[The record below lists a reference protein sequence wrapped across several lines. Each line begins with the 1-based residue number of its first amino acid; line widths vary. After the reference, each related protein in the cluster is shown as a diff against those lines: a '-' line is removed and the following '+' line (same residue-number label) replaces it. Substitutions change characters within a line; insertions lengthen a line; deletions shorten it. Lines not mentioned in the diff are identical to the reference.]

1 MPKLNRFPL
10 LGLWACQA
18 ARRLGYSKPDAEA
31 LGHAYA
37 VLFAI
42 RADARRRTKQETEA
56 RPTERRRK
64 AATEV
69 TFGGERIH
77 VAYDN
82 AGHLQGL
89 VGGDRLQTATT
100 YQRSVAAK
108 FPDGYY
114 TRLSKTFARVLK
126 TILAKQLESH
136 LVYDL
141 YDQWKRQCGVGRLVD
156 LDKLLSWCERRAPA
170 KTATRSTRA
179 QVVAGSSSR
188 RSRKSRASARA
199 APSKQ
204 LLK

>member
-1 MPKLNRFPL
+1 MSTLNRFPL
-10 LGLWACQA
+10 LGLWACEA
-18 ARRLGYSKPDAEA
+18 ARRLGYSKSDAEA

-42 RADARRRTKQETEA
+42 RANLRRKEGKPEVH
-56 RPTERRRK
+56 PTERRRK
-64 AATEV
+64 PAAQV
-69 TFGGERIH
+69 AFGGEQIA
-77 VAYDN
+77 VARE
-82 AGHLQGL
+82 AGHLVGL
-89 VGGDRLQTATT
+89 VGGDRPQTATT
-100 YQRSVAAK
+100 YRRSVAAK

-114 TRLSKTFARVLK
+114 ERLSKAFARVLK
-126 TILAKQLESH
+126 TMPAKQFESN

-156 LDKLLSWCERRAPA
+156 LDKLLEWCERRAPA
-170 KTATRSTRA
+170 KPAKRSTPT
-179 QVVAGSSSR
+179 QVAAGATSK